1 MATRERPADRG
12 RSAARAAVLR
22 LGAEGRAARMAA
34 GLSSRFVGA
43 AISVSHTHVCRFER
57 GQVASPR
64 LDVVG
69 AYFAVL
75 GMELSLRAYPAGD
88 PLRDRGQRAL
98 LARFRAEMP
107 PMLAW
112 REEVVF
118 PNRGDL
124 RAWDAE
130 VRPKEDGWRVR
141 IEAESRITDG
151 QALERRLRR
160 KIRDGGDGHVVLL
173 VSDTRNNREA
183 LGLVGPGMGELLPL
197 QTRAVLAALR
207 AGRDPGGNGIVI
219 L

>member
-1 MATRERPADRG
+1 MRT
-12 RSAARAAVLR
+12 
-22 LGAEGRAARMAA
+22 AA
-34 GLSSRFVGA
+34 GLSTRFVGA
-43 AISVSHTHVCRFER
+43 AIGVSHTHVCRFER
-57 GQVASPR
+57 GQVANPR
-64 LDVVG
+64 LEDLG

-88 PLRDRGQRAL
+88 PLRDSGQRAL
-98 LARFRAEMP
+98 LGRFRTQIHP
-107 PMLAW
+107 TLAW

-118 PNRGDL
+118 PDARDL

-130 VRPKEDGWRVR
+130 VRPSEGAWRVR

-151 QALERRLRR
+151 QALERRLNL

-173 VSDTRNNREA
+173 VADTRNNREA
-183 LGLVGPGMGELLPL
+183 LGRIGPGLSELFPL

-207 AGRDPGGNGIVI
+207 SGSDPGANGLVI